1 MGQALPF
8 YAWRGILMPTLHRI
22 AGIQA
27 MTYDILILTGTGGD
41 LVSFQQ
47 YEGGPGFPATLTFD
61 DEPYDLTLFSLG
73 EKRYLIAH
81 NQPIEQDV
89 AEEVIGQ
96 FSPRPV

>member
-1 MGQALPF
+1 
-8 YAWRGILMPTLHRI
+8 
-22 AGIQA
+22 

-73 EKRYLIAH
+73 EKR
-81 NQPIEQDV
+81 
-89 AEEVIGQ
+89 
-96 FSPRPV
+96 